1 MPGPDRAGYSEAD
14 LAAAV
19 AETKARQALGQSS
32 VRAVSSLYDIP
43 TTTLARHVANPDL
56 STEKG
61 AGTVLS
67 AEGEAALLDWIT
79 AHSSTQTSLSTAD
92 IRRKAAEL
100 EAHEAKEAG
109 RDAHWSDGA
118 SWHCCCYLVARSLPH
133 CLASRAAPPSVML
146 LVLMGQLWPA
156 AGVATDGWWRSFQ
169 QRNNVHHHSTF
180 TVEAA

>member
-1 MPGPDRAGYSEAD
+1 MLLRDQHHSATLISDLHRQFLTPSETALLLSTMAVPRPERAGYNEAD

-19 AETKARQALGQSS
+19 AETKARQALGQGS

-43 TTTLARHVANPDL
+43 TTTLARHVADPDL
-56 STEKG
+56 STKKG

-67 AEGEAALLDWIT
+67 AEGEAALLDWIL
-79 AHSSTQTSLSTAD
+79 AQSSTQTSLSTAD

-118 SWHCCCYLVARSLPH
+118 CWRCCCCCCCCCGLVPRSL
-133 CLASRAAPPSVML
+133 ASL
-146 LVLMGQLWPA
+146 L
-156 AGVATDGWWRSFQ
+156 
-169 QRNNVHHHSTF
+169 NI
-180 TVEAA
+180 